1 MRARTLVILFASG
14 VCLPGA
20 ALAQA
25 PNPSQAP
32 SVPVDRGAVR
42 QRMLEDAIPLT
53 PEMIRELA
61 RRYGEVQR
69 AQEESAA
76 LIASPVSRP
85 VNITFQ
91 PGQPTSIVQ
100 TVRGYPTALSFFDAT
115 GQPWPIAWDTNSNN
129 ANVSGGGGA
138 GGGGCST
145 SPNAGPAG
153 PGGPAADLA
162 GFHVC
167 VPVRGSNT
175 IQITPMSISPRGGL
189 LVNLQ
194 GAPKPISFLMVS
206 GQNRYDADVSIHV
219 SSRGPNARVQIDTR
233 PDAPATGAPYLTA
246 MLSGVAPADAIPL
259 SVSGVSPDDVRAW
272 RLGNQIYLRT
282 RHTLMSPPWD
292 ASQYGEGGTTV
303 YALPST
309 PVVLLSVNNRTVSAD
324 LREER

>member
-1 MRARTLVILFASG
+1 MQACPATLALLAMALMSAS
-14 VCLPGA
+14 A
-20 ALAQA
+20 SAQA
-25 PNPSQAP
+25 PPQPASTPA
-32 SVPVDRGAVR
+32 DRAATR
-42 QRMLEDAIPLT
+42 DRILEDAIPLT

-61 RRYGEVQR
+61 RRFGEVQR
-69 AQEESAA
+69 AREESVAIIAA
-76 LIASPVSRP
+76 PVSRP
-85 VNITFQ
+85 VNVGFQ

-138 GGGGCST
+138 GVGGCST

-153 PGGPAADLA
+153 PGGPAAELA

-175 IQITPMSISPRGGL
+175 IQITPMSMAPRGGL

-194 GAPKPISFLMVS
+194 GAPKPISFLLVA
-206 GQNRYDADVSIHV
+206 GQARYDADVSIHV
-219 SSRGPNARVQIDTR
+219 ASRGPNARIQIDTR
-233 PDAPATGAPYLTA
+233 PGAPVTGAPYLTA
-246 MLSGVAPADAIPL
+246 MLSGVAPADAVPL
-259 SVSGVSPDDVRAW
+259 AVSGVSPDAVRAW

-282 RHTLMSPPWD
+282 SHTLLSPPWD

-303 YALPST
+303 YALPET
-309 PVVLLSVNNRTVSAD
+309 PVVLLSVNNRTVSAE